1 MSRLAYWGVLSGVVA
16 LGAVAAPLPS
26 QLPPIPEMPDTF
38 RKEAGAWVGNQPYN
52 ELTVQ
57 LQWLPGDGWQAGIHP
72 ATEPAATRLMMP
84 ISQVQQYLEGYVDA
98 LQATH
103 DARRVTIV
111 PIKE

>member
-16 LGAVAAPLPS
+16 LGAVAAFAWPAAAH
-26 QLPPIPEMPDTF
+26 PEMPDTF
-38 RKEAGAWVGNQPYN
+38 RKEAGVWVGNQPYN

-57 LQWLPGDGWQAGIHP
+57 LQWQPGDGWQAGIHP
-72 ATEPAATRLMMP
+72 ATEPAATRLLMP

-98 LQATH
+98 LQATQE
-103 DARRVTIV
+103 ARRVTIV

>member
-1 MSRLAYWGVLSGVVA
+1 MTRFVYWGVLSGVVA
-16 LGAVAAPLPS
+16 LGAVAAPLPG

-38 RKEAGAWVGNQPYN
+38 RKEAGVWVGNQPYN
-52 ELTVQ
+52 ELTLQ
-57 LQWLPGDGWQAGIHP
+57 LQWQPGDGWQAGIHP

-98 LQATH
+98 LQATQE
-103 DARRVTIV
+103 ARRVTIV